1 MSKVMQ
7 LFAAIAPRA
16 FALPKHLNLISSDAR
31 NRARCAGLIF
41 TDPDDAV
48 RHSQTAGDI

>member
-16 FALPKHLNLISSDAR
+16 FALPKHLNLMSSDAR
-31 NRARCAGLIF
+31 NRGGALG
-41 TDPDDAV
+41 
-48 RHSQTAGDI
+48 